1 MPSLK
6 PTKSSK
12 KVAKTK
18 RGSKVSKE
26 PAKGIIKGNTSRDH
40 IYRIFVIFSEVQ
52 NERYPTLN
60 DLADLCGT
68 SDRTILRDI
77 EQINGLL
84 SNFETSR
91 GEDGN
96 VKDNAIEYDHQKE
109 GYRLRNRLNHFPII
123 RVEDQHLLTL
133 HFLRQ
138 CLEPYKETGIGRMM
152 IDSFNHTFGILTG
165 TTNWKD
171 WERAVHF
178 RFEGKPESGKEDVK
192 VFDLLHKAILEKRI
206 VSIDYKPAREEK
218 STRLV
223 EPLFLFMRNGSWYL
237 FCRKAGKPE
246 RRTLKFARI
255 SNARLTDETFK
266 PLWMDPKDSFRYSF
280 GVVPCETKARK
291 PVVIEFTKESA
302 QRAGETVWH
311 PEQKIEKLP
320 GGGVRLTL
328 PFDEPTYLELKPWI
342 LSWGASAKVIGPRE
356 LKEQVETDI
365 RKMAAGI

>member
-1 MPSLK
+1 MSSQKPPK
-6 PTKSSK
+6 PT
-12 KVAKTK
+12 AKTRK
-18 RGSKVSKE
+18 ASKVSKK
-26 PAKGIIKGNTSRDH
+26 PANGVIKGNTSRDH
-40 IYRIFVIFSEVQ
+40 IYRIFVIFSELQ
-52 NERYPTLN
+52 NKRYP
-60 DLADLCGT
+60 DKEALAELCGCST
-68 SDRTILRDI
+68 KTIERDLDSI
-77 EQINGLL
+77 RGLMTGIGDEAAGAGAL
-84 SNFETSR
+84 
-91 GEDGN
+91 EDN
-96 VKDNAIEYDHQKE
+96 DIVFDHAKG
-109 GYRLRNRLNHFPII
+109 GYRLKRELSHFPII
-123 RVEDQHLLTL
+123 RVEDQHVLTL

-192 VFDLLHKAILEKRI
+192 VFDLLHKAILEKRV

-237 FCRKAGKPE
+237 YCRKAGKPE

-356 LKEQVETDI
+356 LKEQVVSDI
-365 RKMAAGI
+365 RRMAAGI

>member
-1 MPSLK
+1 MPSRK
-6 PTKSSK
+6 PRKAVADPTKPS
-12 KVAKTK
+12 KVAKK
-18 RGSKVSKE
+18 
-26 PAKGIIKGNTSRDH
+26 PANGVIKGNTSRDH
-40 IYRIFVIFSEVQ
+40 IYRIFVIFSELQ
-52 NERYPTLN
+52 NKRYP
-60 DLADLCGT
+60 DKEALAELCGCST
-68 SDRTILRDI
+68 KTIERDLDSI
-77 EQINGLL
+77 RGLMTGIGDEAAGAGAL
-84 SNFETSR
+84 
-91 GEDGN
+91 EDN
-96 VKDNAIEYDHQKE
+96 DIVFDHAKG
-109 GYRLRNRLNHFPII
+109 GYRLKRELSHFPII
-123 RVEDQHLLTL
+123 RVEDQHVLTL

-192 VFDLLHKAILEKRI
+192 VFDLLHKAILDKRV
-206 VSIDYKPAREEK
+206 VSIDYKPAREER

-237 FCRKAGKPE
+237 YCRKAGKPE

-356 LKEQVETDI
+356 LKEQVEADI
-365 RKMAAGI
+365 RRMAEMIS